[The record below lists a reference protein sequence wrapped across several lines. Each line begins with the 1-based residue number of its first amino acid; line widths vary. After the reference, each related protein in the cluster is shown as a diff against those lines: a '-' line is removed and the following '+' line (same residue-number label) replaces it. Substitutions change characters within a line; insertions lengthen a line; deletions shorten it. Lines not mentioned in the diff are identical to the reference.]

1 MIACKGFYSHVDSWA
16 PNTWRPIYILLHFM
30 TSGINSVQLYSRGI
44 DGHRAAYIDFSSK
57 LLGGAR
63 TDVRRMMFSSEP
75 VLFLMI
81 EEFFSLY
88 VFIAI
93 WRAVF
98 GWNTVGLLF
107 RPKPALYGK
116 TIRLKIKKS
125 VLIFLKKIK
134 FAKTLS
140 IVPASL
146 DENINKISS
155 GWIYDFQLWD
165 VADKNKLPS
174 AVEASQNLSNSV
186 DVVRDVL
193 QRADGRKIIIAIGR
207 QNFIKGFDLFAKI
220 CASGDWGSKYFFVSG
235 GRIDEEC
242 LDFKSQMERS
252 GGYVIDRFISDEEL
266 NALYSVASLVWCVYS
281 ENYDQASGV
290 LGRAVQ
296 FGVPVLVRSKSY
308 SHRFCQEEGVAHLAL
323 ENDLAL
329 PLDRIKFSGAGVSIL
344 KFKQA
349 SLEVLRRSLWD

>member
-1 MIACKGFYSHVDSWA
+1 MIS
-16 PNTWRPIYILLHFM
+16 N
-30 TSGINSVQLYSRGI
+30 INSVQLYSRGI
-44 DGHRAAYIDFSSK
+44 EGHRAAYIDFAGK

-63 TDVRRMMFSSEP
+63 TDVRRMMFSPDP

-107 RPKPALYGK
+107 RPKPALYSK
-116 TIRLKIKKS
+116 TIRLKIKK
-125 VLIFLKKIK
+125 LILILLKKIK
-134 FAKTLS
+134 FVRTLS

-146 DENINKISS
+146 DKNINKISS

-165 VADKNKLPS
+165 VVDKNKSPS
-174 AVEASQNLSNSV
+174 AVEVNKNLNDSV

-193 QRADGRKIIIAIGR
+193 QRAGGRKIIIAIGR
-207 QNFIKGFDLFAKI
+207 QNFSKGFDLFAKI
-220 CASGDWGSKYFFVSG
+220 CASGNWGNEYFFVSG
-235 GRIDEEC
+235 GRVDEEC
-242 LDFKSQMERS
+242 LGFKSQMERS
-252 GGYVIDRFISDEEL
+252 DGYVIDRFISDEEL

-296 FGVPVLVRSKSY
+296 FGIPVLVRNKSY

-323 ENDLAL
+323 ENDSVL
-329 PLDRIKFSGAGVSIL
+329 PGDHIKFSGASISIL
-344 KFKQA
+344 KFRQA
-349 SLEVLRRSLWD
+349 SLEVLHRSLWG